1 MAYLRGVRLLSKVTG
16 IDAKTVATTNLY
28 TVPTGHTVVVVFAV
42 ATTEVANTVTQRPV
56 MGIGIAAGESDIFSS
71 RALTGFTASD
81 SVYMF
86 NNTAKFVQAESTDV
100 IKLGIDNGSTAT
112 THTITIELYGYFI

>member
-1 MAYLRGVRLLSKVTG
+1 MSWAKSMRRLSKTTG
-16 IDAKTVATTNLY
+16 IDAKTVATTNLF
-28 TVPTGHTVVVVFAV
+28 TVPSGHTVVIVFAV

-56 MGIGIAAGESDIFSS
+56 MGIGIAAGEEDIFSS

-86 NNTAKFVQAESTDV
+86 SNSAKLVQAEASDV

-112 THTITIELYGYFI
+112 THTITIELYGYYL